1 MNAQKQKRKLG
12 ALDVFIIV
20 IAVALVAGIGIRF
33 FLTRN
38 SNVGEKVELEEY
50 IVTFKVMDIRDS
62 SAQNYFTP
70 GINFYVDQD
79 DSFFGT
85 LQEGLTVTDAK
96 KYYYLDSGEVVSALN
111 NATGDLYRVD
121 VEGSL
126 KVTGVIDQYGKFLL
140 NGNTYIAENREVK
153 VYNKYLSVVLL
164 ITSVSKV

>member
-1 MNAQKQKRKLG
+1 MNEQKQKRKLG

-20 IAVALVAGIGIRF
+20 VAVVLIAGIGIRF

-38 SNVGEKVELEEY
+38 SNVNEKVQLEEY

-79 DSFFGT
+79 DSYFGS
-85 LQEGLTVTDAK
+85 LREGLTISDAK
-96 KYYYLDSGEVVSALN
+96 KYYYLDNGEVVSALN

-126 KVTGVIDQYGKFLL
+126 KVTGIIDRDGKFLL
-140 NGNTYIAENREVK
+140 NGNTYLAENKEIK

-164 ITSVSKV
+164 ITSVSKA